1 MSVLKR
7 EELGRQNPKKQEQ
20 QSTAH
25 RRAGGILGTLEWL
38 IVAVSLTLI
47 FIVFLMQ
54 AYTIPTGS
62 MADTLKGAHFRLRC
76 SQCGYKYDYN
86 FQPNAPPY
94 RMPDNYVPRT
104 DVPVGPDEPRC
115 PSCGYYL
122 QIRQRMSVG
131 GYNVWAGEKRQVTKG
146 DRIFVLKCMYQF
158 TEPKRWDVVVFKN
171 PLNPRENYIKRMI
184 ATPGDT
190 VEIIDG
196 DVYIDGRIA
205 RKPAKIQ
212 EELWMCVYDNDYQ
225 PVNPQIER
233 FNRHLWQQPFR
244 NQRGS
249 QWSLEERNDTM
260 FSLDDATGK
269 THAIVYDTNIGNDFR
284 ATYAYDDSRG
294 YRTMPICSD
303 LMIRFHVGRDS
314 RGIVGAG
321 LSKYGT
327 RYEGWVDLAGRM
339 VIERLTGQ
347 EREELTRL
355 RINAVEIDE
364 PVLFR
369 FANVDHQLILEFG
382 DEVLKFDFGRAP
394 DDAGRRRTDTMPEA
408 AIFGAGKLALSHIGI
423 FRDTHYVT
431 SMGSNR
437 SNVLRA
443 GEGDGFELGADEFFV
458 LGDNS
463 PASKDSRLWDKPGK
477 GNRGR
482 QYRPGTVPRDY
493 LVGKAFFV
501 YWPGGMRP
509 FAKGWRI
516 VPYIGGMKVIHG
528 GKY

>member
-1 MSVLKR
+1 VKR
-7 EELGRQNPKKQEQ
+7 EELRRQNPKKQEQ
-20 QSTAH
+20 QNTA
-25 RRAGGILGTLEWL
+25 RGRAGGILGTLEWL
-38 IVAVSLTLI
+38 IVAISLTLI
-47 FIVFLMQ
+47 FIVFIMQ

-122 QIRQRMSVG
+122 QVRQRMTVG

-146 DRIFVLKCMYQF
+146 DRIFVLKCIYQF
-158 TEPKRWDVVVFKN
+158 TDPKRWDVVVFKN
-171 PLNPRENYIKRMI
+171 PTEPKINYIKRMI
-184 ATPGDT
+184 AMPGET

-196 DVYIDGRIA
+196 DVYIDGLIA
-205 RKPAKIQ
+205 RKPAKVQ
-212 EELWMCVYDNDYQ
+212 QELWMCVYDNDYQ
-225 PVNPQIER
+225 PVNPDDKR
-233 FNRHLWQQPFR
+233 FNGHLLRQPFR
-244 NQRGS
+244 NRRGS
-249 QWSLEERNDTM
+249 EWNLDGRNQTQ

-269 THAIVYDTNIGNDFR
+269 THAIVYDTNIGNDFKT
-284 ATYAYDDSRG
+284 TYAYDDSRF
-294 YRTMPICSD
+294 YPTMPICSD
-303 LMIRFHVGRDS
+303 LMIRFYVAPDS
-314 RGIVGAG
+314 RGIVGAS
-321 LSKYGT
+321 LSKYGI
-327 RYEGWVDLAGRM
+327 RYEGWVDLTGAM
-339 VIERLTGQ
+339 VIERITGR

-355 RINAVEIDE
+355 RINAVDIDE
-364 PVLFR
+364 PILFR

-382 DEVLKFDFGRAP
+382 TEMLKFDLGRGHG
-394 DDAGRRRTDTMPEA
+394 DAGLRRTDTMPEA
-408 AIFGAGKLALSHIGI
+408 AIFGAGKLVLWHIGI
-423 FRDTHYVT
+423 FRDIHYLV
-431 SMGSNR
+431 SMGSNHR
-437 SNVLRA
+437 NIFRA
-443 GEGDGFELGADEFFV
+443 GEGDAFELGADEFFV

-477 GNRGR
+477 GNGR
-482 QYRPGTVPRDY
+482 REYRMGTVPRDY

-516 VPYIGGMKVIHG
+516 VPYISGMKVIYG
-528 GKY
+528 GNY